1 LGGAFQP
8 TFTGGSGVGYDFAEF
23 IENEANWMAKRLK
36 LGAVG
41 SWANLLRLWE
51 KNNNMWLCGTDPFLW
66 EKNNNMWLCGTD
78 PNGA

>member
-8 TFTGGSGVGYDFAEF
+8 TFTVGSGVGYDFAEF

-51 KNNNMWLCGTDPFLW
+51 KNNNMWLCGTDP
-66 EKNNNMWLCGTD
+66 
-78 PNGA
+78 NGA